1 MSVLQFLFCSCLVLE
16 TRVTE
21 FPIWYSLGSLSKEV
35 KWIQPQISSV
45 SQLLTLKIHN
55 NEWTKQ
61 AAAPTM
67 QVSDISALYLAEIT
81 GENRVVKK

>member
-1 MSVLQFLFCSCLVLE
+1 ME

-35 KWIQPQISSV
+35 KSIQPQISSV
-45 SQLLTLKIHN
+45 SQLLTLKIQN

-67 QVSDISALYLAEIT
+67 QVSDISALHLAEIT
-81 GENRVVKK
+81 RENRVVKK